1 MEYDQND
8 LDVIKDRLLRVLRV
22 EGEGE
27 GEEDTG
33 LLVLALVELAVET
46 AVGGLGGAMEGLSL
60 FLTAASGAPFIAE
73 EAENNGLWVN

>member
-27 GEEDTG
+27 EDTG

-46 AVGGLGGAMEGLSL
+46 AVEGLGGAMEGLSL

-73 EAENNGLWVN
+73 ETENNGLWVN

>member
-27 GEEDTG
+27 EDTG

-46 AVGGLGGAMEGLSL
+46 AVEGLGGAVEGLSL
-60 FLTAASGAPFIAE
+60 FMTACSGAPIIAE
-73 EAENNGLWVN
+73 EAENSGLWVN